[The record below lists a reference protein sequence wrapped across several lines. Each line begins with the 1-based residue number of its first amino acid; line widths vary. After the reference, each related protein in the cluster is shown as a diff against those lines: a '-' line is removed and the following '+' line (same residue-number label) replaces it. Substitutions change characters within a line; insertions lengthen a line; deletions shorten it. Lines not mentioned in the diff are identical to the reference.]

1 MTTVLIV
8 FLLACAASV
17 VGTRLVMRLAWHFGV
32 VDRPDGVRRLHA
44 RPTPRLGG
52 VAIYAAFVL
61 PLALLFCAGR
71 WTLMAGVL
79 HEHLRQFAG
88 LLAGASCALLLGVVD
103 DVLNLRAGWKL
114 VWQIVIGTLATAAG
128 FGIHVLSV
136 PFGGAVS
143 LGPLAHPVTVL
154 WFVACMN
161 AINFLDGLDGLATG
175 ASLFVGLTLFLV
187 CLHGGNWLGLVLM
200 AAFSGAALGFLFF
213 NFPPA
218 RIFLGDSGSMLLG
231 FLVAA
236 ISLLGATMKAE
247 AAVALLV
254 PVVALGLPVFD
265 TSLAILRRWYH
276 RVPLATPDRGHVHHV
291 LVSMGYSP
299 RRAVLALY
307 GVCIVLG
314 LAALL
319 ITVGR
324 NEVVMLVTGAL
335 AITAFMSIRLFSGM
349 TPAKVAAR
357 VLDDQRRRGDLSR
370 AWAIVDRA
378 TRRMAAAGDADG
390 VWRACRDAL
399 AESGLGCCGVTLRL
413 AEGGREFAWA
423 PGAAP
428 AAPGRRDRLTLR
440 MVLASSGRDVG
451 LLCVEDCGIDAA
463 ATPEIIGLLVRL
475 RDGLAEHLERIAASE
490 RSAES

>member
-8 FLLACAASV
+8 FLLACAAASA
-17 VGTRLVMRLAWHFGV
+17 GTMLVARLAWRLGV
-32 VDRPDGVRRLHA
+32 VDRPDGVRHLHA

-61 PLALLFCAGR
+61 PLALLFFAGR
-71 WTLMAGVL
+71 WTLLAGVL
-79 HEHLRQFAG
+79 HEHLRQSVC
-88 LLAGASCALLLGVVD
+88 LLAGATCALLLGVAD
-103 DVLNLRAGWKL
+103 DVLNLRAAWKFL
-114 VWQIVIGTLATAAG
+114 WQVVIGSVAYAG
-128 FGIHVLSV
+128 GFTIDAVSV
-136 PFGGAVS
+136 PFDGAIS
-143 LGPLAHPVTVL
+143 LGVFAYPATVL

-175 ASLFVGLTLFLV
+175 ASLFVGMTLFLV
-187 CLHGGNWLGLVLM
+187 CLHAGNWLGLVLM
-200 AAFSGAALGFLFF
+200 ASFSGAALGFLFF

-231 FLVAA
+231 FLLAA

-247 AAVALLV
+247 AAVALLI

-276 RVPLATPDRGHVHHV
+276 RVPLSTPDRGHVHHV

-307 GVCIVLG
+307 GVCILLG
-314 LAALL
+314 AAALL

-349 TPAKVAAR
+349 TPGKVVAR
-357 VLDDQRRRGDLSR
+357 VVADQRRRQDLSR
-370 AWAIVDRA
+370 AWSVVDRA
-378 TRRMAAAGDADG
+378 TRRMAAARSVDE
-390 VWRACRDAL
+390 VWASCRDAL
-399 AESGLGCCGVTLRL
+399 GETGLGCTAVTLRL
-413 AEGGREFAWA
+413 AADPGGREWRPADSPSA
-423 PGAAP
+423 CGA
-428 AAPGRRDRLTLR
+428 GDRLTLR
-440 MVLASSGRDVG
+440 LELVRGGRELGVLSLEVCGMDASAV
-451 LLCVEDCGIDAA
+451 
-463 ATPEIIGLLVRL
+463 PEIAGLFGRL
-475 RDGLAEHLERIAASE
+475 RDGLAEHVERVAAPG
-490 RSAES
+490 RSAQP